1 MISSRKLSY
10 KGVKIADNWFLFS
23 CLDGFFRCKTGRVCK
38 HTENFLWGSL
48 KNLRHSE
55 RVGRNK
61 LKVYECPIR
70 VHSTTDFS
78 KIVKT
83 FVYQYLLLVLIE
95 WLFTLYEVND
105 SIWDMHVNLFR
116 EQNVSYN
123 VYQKQKWVIIPILDF
138 VNKCYIK
145 SILVWV
151 IVKFSTVLYRSLSF
165 LFFMSLWL

>member
-116 EQNVSYN
+116 EQNVS
-123 VYQKQKWVIIPILDF
+123 QCISKAEWGIMPIGDF
-138 VNKCYIK
+138 
-145 SILVWV
+145 VWV